1 VTKHVLQIKT
11 LVGLIK
17 VRVEIIRVMMINER
31 RMEMETEIKKKLKT
45 IEMSVASDTGMLVVL
60 EAISIR
66 LV

>member
-1 VTKHVLQIKT
+1 VTTHVLQIKT

-17 VRVEIIRVMMINER
+17 VRVEIIRVTMINER

>member
-1 VTKHVLQIKT
+1 VTTHVLQIKK

>member
-1 VTKHVLQIKT
+1 
-11 LVGLIK
+11 
-17 VRVEIIRVMMINER
+17 MINER

-45 IEMSVASDTGMLVVL
+45 IEMFVASDTGMLVVL

>member
-1 VTKHVLQIKT
+1 VTTHVLQIKT